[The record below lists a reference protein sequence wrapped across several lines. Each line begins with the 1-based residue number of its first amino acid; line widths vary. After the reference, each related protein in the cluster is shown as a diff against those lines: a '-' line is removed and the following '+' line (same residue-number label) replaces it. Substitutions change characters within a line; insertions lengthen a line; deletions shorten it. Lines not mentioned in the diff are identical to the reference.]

1 MTALDPSLRRTE
13 TMAALFVFLAG
24 LATIL
29 AAWGFQVI
37 GGFVPCALCLEQRW
51 PYYIGL
57 PLVLVSLVSGRMH
70 GPPWLTRASLALGGA
85 VFLYGAYLGLYHLG
99 AEYAWWA
106 GPVDCAPGGVG
117 MPTDAGNLLEQIE
130 NIRIVSCTEASW
142 RFPAEWGLS
151 FAGWN
156 AVISVALGLTAIIA
170 AARKPRAA

>member
-1 MTALDPSLRRTE
+1 
-13 TMAALFVFLAG
+13 MAALFVFLLG

-29 AAWGFQVI
+29 AAWGFQLI

-57 PLVLVSLVSGRMH
+57 PIVLVSLISGWRG
-70 GPPWLTRASLALGGA
+70 GPAWLTRGALGLGGI
-85 VFLYGAYLGLYHLG
+85 VFLYGAYLGLYHAG
-99 AEYAWWA
+99 AEWAWWA
-106 GPVDCAPGGVG
+106 GPVDCAPGGVT
-117 MPTDAGNLLEQIE
+117 MPTTAGNLLEQLE

-142 RFPAEWGLS
+142 RFPAGWGLS

-156 AVISVALGLTAIIA
+156 AVISVVLGLTAIVA